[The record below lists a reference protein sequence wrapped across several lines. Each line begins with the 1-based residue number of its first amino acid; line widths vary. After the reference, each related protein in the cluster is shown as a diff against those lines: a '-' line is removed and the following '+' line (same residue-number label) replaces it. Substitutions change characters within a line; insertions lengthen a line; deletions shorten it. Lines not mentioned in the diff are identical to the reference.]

1 MKKRS
6 GQGLNSAVVVRNILA
21 AKKPP
26 IPDFVP
32 ETELARSLWEKFTSA
47 RAASQWRDFDLVL
60 LGKMVMLEMDIRQYQ
75 EKINADGPLVID
87 FRGNEKEHPLI
98 AVVDRLARR
107 QIVLVRNMQLTGGQG
122 DPRTQVAHARKE
134 KALQGAVS
142 DIDDG
147 EAELWEHPN

>member
-1 MKKRS
+1 M
-6 GQGLNSAVVVRNILA
+6 
-21 AKKPP
+21 
-26 IPDFVP
+26 PDFVP

-60 LGKMVMLEMDIRQYQ
+60 LGKIVVLEMDIRQYQ
-75 EKINADGPLVID
+75 AKIDADGPLVID

-122 DPRTQVAHARKE
+122 DPRNQVAHARKE
-134 KALQGAVS
+134 KAVKEAMAAV
-142 DIDDG
+142 DDDDLI
-147 EAELWEHPN
+147 ARPN